1 MNMIHDDQKKSKRI
15 AAIVYLLF
23 MAFIVTGTL
32 ISQQNKEEEKAGH
45 SVQK

>member
-1 MNMIHDDQKKSKRI
+1 MTHDDQKKSKRI

-32 ISQQNKEEEKAGH
+32 ISEQNKEEEKSGQ